1 MRLHEQAALVTGG
14 RQGIGRAI
22 VDAFVSEGADVMT
35 CGRASRPSDLPS
47 IVGWTQTDLANQDE
61 IEELSFL
68 ALDRFGGLDILVN
81 NAGVQIEKTIVDT
94 TDDDWDFLMGVN
106 AKAVF
111 MACRT
116 FIPLMKRGGVIINIG
131 SVSGNIAD
139 PGLALYNASKAFVH
153 GLTRSIAVD
162 HGPKIRCNAICPG
175 WITTQMTDAAFTV
188 AEDLTA
194 ARQDALA
201 RHPAGRL
208 GNPEDVAATAVW
220 LASAESAFVTGQCL
234 VVDGGMTS
242 TSPVNPTLF

>member
-14 RQGIGRAI
+14 RQGIGRSI
-22 VDAFVSEGADVMT
+22 VDSFISEGADVMT
-35 CGRASRPSDLPS
+35 CGRASRPADLPS
-47 IVGWTQTDLANQDE
+47 IVGWTQTDLANQDD

-94 TDDDWDFLMGVN
+94 TDDDWEFLMGVN

-175 WITTQMTDAAFTV
+175 WVTTQMTDDAFAV
-188 AEDLTA
+188 AENSAT
-194 ARQDALA
+194 ARQDALV

-220 LASAESAFVTGQCL
+220 LASSESAFITGQCI

-242 TSPVNPTLF
+242 MSPVNPALF

>member
-14 RQGIGRAI
+14 RHGIGRAI

-47 IVGWTQTDLANQDE
+47 IVGWTQTDLASKDE

-175 WITTQMTDAAFTV
+175 WIMTQMTDAAFAV
-188 AEDLTA
+188 AEDSDA

-220 LASAESAFVTGQCL
+220 LASAESAFVTGQCF

-242 TSPVNPTLF
+242 TSPVNPGFF

>member
-1 MRLHEQAALVTGG
+1 M
-14 RQGIGRAI
+14 
-22 VDAFVSEGADVMT
+22 
-35 CGRASRPSDLPS
+35 
-47 IVGWTQTDLANQDE
+47 
-61 IEELSFL
+61 L

-81 NAGVQIEKTIVDT
+81 NAGVKIEKTIVDT
-94 TDDDWDFLMGVN
+94 TDDDWDTLMGVN

-175 WITTQMTDAAFTV
+175 WVTTQMTDDAFAV
-188 AEDLTA
+188 AENSAT
-194 ARQDALA
+194 ARQDALV

-220 LASAESAFVTGQCL
+220 LASSESAFITGQCI

-242 TSPVNPTLF
+242 MSPVNPALF